1 MNNLLISS
9 FLIISVILILVLC
22 FMVFKYKRIYIYI
35 FCLWIWIA
43 TFLYYFDYISF
54 SPLYLSFGAIIFT
67 LYLQLIHHRKGRTI
81 IFKFS
86 IIIFE
91 LFICLVN
98 FYKHF
103 YISKTP
109 LFSLP
114 DIIKSIILFAIYQVF
129 LHMNN
134 LSFYDYYFN
143 KLD

>member
-1 MNNLLISS
+1 MNNLLASS
-9 FLIISVILILVLC
+9 FPIISLIAILVLC
-22 FMVFKYKRIYIYI
+22 FMVFKDIRIYIYI

-67 LYLQLIHHRKGRTI
+67 LYLQLIHHKKRRTI

-103 YISKTP
+103 YISKKP

-134 LSFYDYYFN
+134 LSFYEYYFK

>member
-1 MNNLLISS
+1 MNNLLASN
-9 FLIISVILILVLC
+9 FPIISVILILMFC
-22 FMVFKYKRIYIYI
+22 FMVFKHKRKYI

-54 SPLYLSFGAIIFT
+54 SPLYLSFCAIIFT
-67 LYLQLIHHRKGRTI
+67 LYRELVFYNIRHSLL
-81 IFKFS
+81 FKFS

-103 YISKTP
+103 YISKKP

-114 DIIKSIILFAIYQVF
+114 DIIKSTILFAIYLLF

>member
-1 MNNLLISS
+1 MNNLLASNFS
-9 FLIISVILILVLC
+9 IISLISILVLC

-35 FCLWIWIA
+35 YCLWIWIA

-67 LYLQLIHHRKGRTI
+67 LYLQLIHHRKRRTI

-103 YISKTP
+103 YISKNP

-114 DIIKSIILFAIYQVF
+114 DIIISIILFAIYQVF
-129 LHMNN
+129 LYMNN

>member
-1 MNNLLISS
+1 MNNLLASN
-9 FLIISVILILVLC
+9 FPIISVILILMFC
-22 FMVFKYKRIYIYI
+22 FMVFKHKRKYI

-67 LYLQLIHHRKGRTI
+67 LYLQLIHHKKRRTI

>member
-1 MNNLLISS
+1 MNNLLASN
-9 FLIISVILILVLC
+9 FPIISVILILMFC
-22 FMVFKYKRIYIYI
+22 FMVFKHKRKYI

-54 SPLYLSFGAIIFT
+54 SPLYLSFFALIFT
-67 LYLQLIHHRKGRTI
+67 LYRELVFYNIRHSLL
-81 IFKFS
+81 FKFS

-103 YISKTP
+103 YISKKP

-114 DIIKSIILFAIYQVF
+114 DIIKSTILFAIYLLF